1 MSVPKCTLCKNR
13 QLHGWLYFHIRQSA
27 FQFDK
32 IVDARTK
39 SCKNRAQR
47 FFTLAWRQA
56 KKTLHLI
63 LALLYE
69 GRHEIRGNRMTAL
82 TTDKKTGQS
91 LDNISVIIYISEIN
105 HIRSN
110 KSAWFAAMTPDMVFQ
125 SNDTE

>member
-1 MSVPKCTLCKNR
+1 MLFIFPYSTICVSVRQNCRCKNKN
-13 QLHGWLYFHIRQSA
+13 LA
-27 FQFDK
+27 K
-32 IVDARTK
+32 IEHND
-39 SCKNRAQR
+39 

>member
-1 MSVPKCTLCKNR
+1 
-13 QLHGWLYFHIRQSA
+13 
-27 FQFDK
+27 
-32 IVDARTK
+32 
-39 SCKNRAQR
+39 
-47 FFTLAWRQA
+47 
-56 KKTLHLI
+56 
-63 LALLYE
+63 
-69 GRHEIRGNRMTAL
+69 MTAL